1 MTCPTCHGSG
11 KFPNLT
17 SICKVCK
24 GRGALPDTR
33 LNNPTCPVCHGSGKF
48 PALSDVCPTCQGWG
62 KLPAEPAS
70 EASPRSLGPMESG
83 LVQALQAILP
93 TAAASYRQAIIDLR
107 DPSRESMRGTAVD
120 LREALREVLD
130 HLAPDDDV
138 ARMAGFKLEPE
149 QKRPTMRQKARFVL
163 QSRRVPETAARAP
176 EDAAAVVDGL
186 VAALV
191 RSVYQSGSLTTHVA
205 SAHADVERLKMYV
218 DTVLAE
224 LLDIHRA
231 PNNRLLPPAE
241 KRGG

>member
-1 MTCPTCHGSG
+1 MTCATCHGSG

-24 GRGALPDTR
+24 GRGTLPDTR
-33 LNNPTCPVCHGSGKF
+33 LNNPTCPVCHGRGKF
-48 PALSDVCPTCQGWG
+48 PALSDVCPTCHGWG
-62 KLPAEPAS
+62 KLPAEPTA
-70 EASPRSLGPMESG
+70 EASTRSLQPLESE
-83 LVQALQAILP
+83 LVQALQAVLP
-93 TAAASYRQAIIDLR
+93 SAAASYRQAVFDLR
-107 DPSRESMRGTAVD
+107 DPSRESMRGTAVE

-138 ARMAGFKLEPE
+138 MKMPGFKLEPE

-176 EDAAAVVDGL
+176 EDAASVVDGL

-205 SAHADVERLKMYV
+205 SARADVGKLKMYV

-231 PNNRLLPPAE
+231 P
-241 KRGG
+241 KSS

>member
-1 MTCPTCHGSG
+1 VTCATCHGTG
-11 KFPNLT
+11 KFPDLT
-17 SICKVCK
+17 SVCGVCK

-33 LNNPTCPVCHGSGKF
+33 LNNRPCPVCHGTGKF
-48 PALSDVCPTCQGWG
+48 PGLSDVCPTCDGWG
-62 KLPAEPAS
+62 KLPAQAS
-70 EASPRSLGPMESG
+70 SEVSTRSLRPMESG
-83 LVQALQAILP
+83 LVQALEAVLP
-93 TAAASYRQAIIDLR
+93 SAAASYRQAVFDLR
-107 DPSRESMRGTAVD
+107 DLSRESMRGTAVE

-138 ARMAGFKLEPE
+138 MKMAGFKLEPE
-149 QKRPTMRQKARFVL
+149 WKRPTMRQKARFVL
-163 QSRRVPETAARAP
+163 QSRRLPETAARAP

-205 SAHADVERLKMYV
+205 SARADVEKLKMYV

-231 PNNRLLPPAE
+231 PNNRLQPPAG